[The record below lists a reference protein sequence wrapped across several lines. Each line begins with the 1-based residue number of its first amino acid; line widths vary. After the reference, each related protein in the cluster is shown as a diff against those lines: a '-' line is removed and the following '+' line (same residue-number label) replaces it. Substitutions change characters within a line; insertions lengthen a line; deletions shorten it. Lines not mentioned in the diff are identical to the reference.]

1 MRRVH
6 LRGHENIRKRM
17 LIHAAGFNLGLLMRA
32 RFGYGTPRSL
42 QGLKRLLHSL
52 VWLVR
57 QRFSAIFR
65 LIVAVFFDFTA
76 FTSSDH
82 RAAPAIHPRPPFAPS
97 ARFATGC

>member
-42 QGLKRLLHSL
+42 QGLKPQLHSPA
-52 VWLVR
+52 WLAC
-57 QRFSAIFR
+57 QQLSAIFS

-82 RAAPAIHPRPPFAPS
+82 RATPAIHPRPPFAPS